1 MRQEYPARLLR
12 IHVSEGDRFQG
23 KPLYE
28 AIVAK
33 CRELKIAGATVFRG
47 LEGYGESAEM
57 HRSHLARH
65 DQPILISIVDSADN
79 LSRLVPVV
87 EEMMD
92 TGLIAVS
99 DVQVTACRRRL
110 PRMKEQVRESAQSQ
124 GQPVPLFGR
133 RDEVRTLTSALCA
146 RKSCLVLGPKGIGK
160 TRLLQE
166 SLSIARQPYVYVEGP
181 EVLHRLLV
189 ELAERLSC
197 PAGRFGSVRNAT
209 SVALKPSVLEAFR
222 RLPRCLV
229 LEDFVDADPRMYRFL
244 QRPTTS
250 LLSL

>member
-1 MRQEYPARLLR
+1 VQQAYPARLLR
-12 IHVSEGDRFQG
+12 IHISEGDRFKG

-99 DVQVTACRRRL
+99 DVQVVRL
-110 PRMKEQVRESAQSQ
+110 QKKVSAQ
-124 GQPVPLFGR
+124 
-133 RDEVRTLTSALCA
+133 EE
-146 RKSCLVLGPKGIGK
+146 KG
-160 TRLLQE
+160 
-166 SLSIARQPYVYVEGP
+166 A
-181 EVLHRLLV
+181 
-189 ELAERLSC
+189 
-197 PAGRFGSVRNAT
+197 
-209 SVALKPSVLEAFR
+209 
-222 RLPRCLV
+222 
-229 LEDFVDADPRMYRFL
+229 
-244 QRPTTS
+244 
-250 LLSL
+250 